1 MTPWPFG
8 RGTEGWYTPVLQAHS
23 LSTVFPSISRLN
35 PGVKNR
41 GVGLPS
47 TMQKDRYEILG
58 PLGFG
63 ATSRVDKA
71 RDKIIGRTVAIKT
84 LVHSFGAAP
93 QQKQFLREAQIVGQ
107 LSHPAIVNLFD
118 VGVEETGI
126 AYLVMEYV
134 NGRTLLQV
142 FAESPIPWPRACS
155 WAADLASALGRA
167 HHAGIIHGDVKPA
180 NIMVTEDGTVKL
192 SDFGI
197 ARFAT
202 QVSGS
207 GRIMGTPAY
216 LAPEQILGEP
226 HSTRS
231 DLFSLG
237 IVLYQMLTGVPPFDG
252 SSVAAVCAQILTSD
266 PVAPSRRNPALPS
279 GLDHIVMRCLA
290 KKAEDRYPSGDALA
304 ASLYPLARRAPLAPP
319 AAALS
324 WWSRPIQSRD
334 VWAFAAM
341 IVLAVGSVPAGHA
354 VVSRFHVPPAP
365 AQIVMAAPK
374 APEELLQDS
383 APEISLSVPVQ
394 PLSPKAL
401 APPRRVR
408 VASRDVTSTL
418 YRGEVSRSAVPSRR
432 EARAELSVSA
442 PTLNLPAAGS
452 VPATLERAA
461 LRIKIDAKVTDG
473 TLAIFADHE
482 LLLTTGLRDYAAM
495 DPARLERTLSAGPHQ
510 LRVALYRAD
519 KSLQTEKEGL
529 GDLRSDTENLLTIRV
544 SKRAKMLVRRETAL
558 EVVWPS
564 AIAPQQVRTGAPVP
578 APAMTAAAPKSPLPR
593 TTPITRLVSPTPAR
607 ALWSAKLT

>member
-1 MTPWPFG
+1 
-8 RGTEGWYTPVLQAHS
+8 
-23 LSTVFPSISRLN
+23 
-35 PGVKNR
+35 
-41 GVGLPS
+41 
-47 TMQKDRYEILG
+47 MQKDRYEILG

-134 NGRTLLQV
+134 NGRTLQQV
-142 FAESPIPWPRACS
+142 LSESPIPWPRACS
-155 WAADLASALGRA
+155 WAADLANALGRA

-180 NIMVTEDGTVKL
+180 NIMITEEGEVKL

-216 LAPEQILGEP
+216 LAPEQIMGEP

-237 IVLYQMLTGVPPFDG
+237 IVIYQMLTGVPPFDG
-252 SSVAAVCAQILTSD
+252 SSVAAVCAQILTAD
-266 PVAPSRRNPALPS
+266 PVEPSRRNPALPS
-279 GLDHIVMRCLA
+279 NLDHIVMRCLA
-290 KKAEDRYPSGDALA
+290 KKPEDRYPSGDALA
-304 ASLYPLARRAPLAPP
+304 ASLYPLTRGGSLAPP
-319 AAALS
+319 APNLS

-334 VWAFAAM
+334 VWAFASF
-341 IVLAVGSVPAGHA
+341 ILLAGGSVPAGRA
-354 VVSRFHVPPAP
+354 VMSHLRLAAPPASI
-365 AQIVMAAPK
+365 ASFSAPK
-374 APEELLQDS
+374 APEGWPVYAAEEIAVTVPQASPVPPRSLAAPKRIRTGSRSDIS
-383 APEISLSVPVQ
+383 ANRTRDAARAVTPVARDVRPATAVPV
-394 PLSPKAL
+394 LAL
-401 APPRRVR
+401 PAP
-408 VASRDVTSTL
+408 AIA
-418 YRGEVSRSAVPSRR
+418 AVP
-432 EARAELSVSA
+432 V
-442 PTLNLPAAGS
+442 TI
-452 VPATLERAA
+452 ERAS
-461 LRIKIDAKVTDG
+461 LRIKIDATVGDG
-473 TLAIFADHE
+473 TLAVFADHD
-482 LLLTTGLRDYAAM
+482 LLFTTGLREQAAA
-495 DPARLERTLSAGPHQ
+495 DPIGLERLLPAGPHQ

-529 GDLRSDTENLLTIRV
+529 GELRADGENILTIRV
-544 SKRAKMLVRRETAL
+544 SKRPKMLIRRETAL
-558 EVVWPS
+558 EVIWPS
-564 AIAPQQVRTGAPVP
+564 AISPQRPLVAGAPGV
-578 APAMTAAAPKSPLPR
+578 ATALK
-593 TTPITRLVSPTPAR
+593 
-607 ALWSAKLT
+607 

>member
-1 MTPWPFG
+1 
-8 RGTEGWYTPVLQAHS
+8 
-23 LSTVFPSISRLN
+23 
-35 PGVKNR
+35 
-41 GVGLPS
+41 
-47 TMQKDRYEILG
+47 MQKDRYEILG

-142 FAESPIPWPRACS
+142 LSESPIPWPRACA
-155 WAADLASALGRA
+155 WAADLATALGRA

-180 NIMVTEDGTVKL
+180 NIMITEEGEVKL

-216 LAPEQILGEP
+216 LAPEQIMGEP

-252 SSVAAVCAQILTSD
+252 SSVAAVCAQILTAD
-266 PVAPSRRNPALPS
+266 PVDPSRRNPTLPA

-290 KKAEDRYPSGDALA
+290 KKPDDRYPSGDALA
-304 ASLYPLARRAPLAPP
+304 ASLYPLARRGPAPQP
-319 AAALS
+319 ASSLS
-324 WWSRPIQSRD
+324 WWSRPIQVRD
-334 VWAFAAM
+334 VWAFVSV
-341 IVLAVGSVPAGHA
+341 ILLAVSSVPVGRA
-354 VVSRFHVPPAP
+354 VVSHFRIPPAP
-365 AQIVMAAPK
+365 APIASFTTPK
-374 APEELLQDS
+374 APEDLQSYPAAEIALPVS
-383 APEISLSVPVQ
+383 AEAEYSRSFVP
-394 PLSPKAL
+394 PKRIRPAR
-401 APPRRVR
+401 PGQNRVR
-408 VASRDVTSTL
+408 SNS
-418 YRGEVSRSAVPSRR
+418 EV
-432 EARAELSVSA
+432 ARAVTPARDTRSDVDVPKL
-442 PTLNLPAAGS
+442 TLPAS
-452 VPATLERAA
+452 VGTRMPVAAQRAA
-461 LRIKIDAKVTDG
+461 LRIKIKASIGDG
-473 TLAIFADHE
+473 TLAIFADHD
-482 LLLTTGLRDYAAM
+482 LLLTTSLRDYAAA
-495 DPARLERTLSAGPHQ
+495 DPMGLERVLPAGPHQ

-519 KSLQTEKEGL
+519 QSLQTEKEGL
-529 GDLRSDTENLLTIRV
+529 GELRADTENILSIRV
-544 SKRAKMLVRRETAL
+544 SKRPKMLVRRETAL
-558 EVVWPS
+558 DVIWPS
-564 AIAPQQVRTGAPVP
+564 AIAPQAQNGI
-578 APAMTAAAPKSPLPR
+578 AAPTI
-593 TTPITRLVSPTPAR
+593 TTTT
-607 ALWSAKLT
+607 ALK

>member
-1 MTPWPFG
+1 
-8 RGTEGWYTPVLQAHS
+8 
-23 LSTVFPSISRLN
+23 
-35 PGVKNR
+35 
-41 GVGLPS
+41 
-47 TMQKDRYEILG
+47 MQKDRYEILG

-134 NGRTLLQV
+134 NGRTLQQV
-142 FAESPIPWPRACS
+142 LAESPIPWPRACS
-155 WAADLASALGRA
+155 WAADLATALGRA

-180 NIMVTEDGTVKL
+180 NIMITEEGEVKL

-216 LAPEQILGEP
+216 LAPEQIMGEP

-252 SSVAAVCAQILTSD
+252 SSVAAVCAQILTAD
-266 PVAPSRRNPALPS
+266 PVEPSRRNPALPS

-290 KKAEDRYPSGDALA
+290 KKPEDRYPSGDGLA
-304 ASLYPLARRAPLAPP
+304 ASLYPLARHTPVQPP
-319 AAALS
+319 PSSLS
-324 WWSRPIQSRD
+324 WWSRPLQSRD
-334 VWAFAAM
+334 IWAFASF
-341 IVLAVGSVPAGHA
+341 VLLAGISVPVGRA
-354 VVSRFHVPPAP
+354 VVSHFHVPPVP
-365 AQIVMAAPK
+365 VPIPSFAAPRV
-374 APEELLQDS
+374 PEDLPSTAASSELF
-383 APEISLSVPVQ
+383 PVSVENADPKSFARPKRLRAAVQ
-394 PLSPKAL
+394 HETKTHTEVGHAL
-401 APPRRVR
+401 APTPRENR
-408 VASRDVTSTL
+408 SNVTIPALTL
-418 YRGEVSRSAVPSRR
+418 PLPVPAAVPVAIS
-432 EARAELSVSA
+432 
-442 PTLNLPAAGS
+442 
-452 VPATLERAA
+452 RAA
-461 LRIKIDAKVTDG
+461 LRIKIDTSIGDG

-482 LLLTTGLRDYAAM
+482 LLVTTGLREQAAG
-495 DPARLERTLSAGPHQ
+495 DPMRLERLLPAGPHQ

-519 KSLQTEKEGL
+519 QSLQTEKEGL
-529 GDLRSDTENLLTIRV
+529 GELRADSENILTIRV
-544 SKRAKMLVRRETAL
+544 SKRPKMLVRRETAL
-558 EVVWPS
+558 DVIWPS
-564 AIAPQQVRTGAPVP
+564 AQTPQPQSGTS
-578 APAMTAAAPKSPLPR
+578 TASMA
-593 TTPITRLVSPTPAR
+593 T
-607 ALWSAKLT
+607 ALK

>member
-1 MTPWPFG
+1 
-8 RGTEGWYTPVLQAHS
+8 
-23 LSTVFPSISRLN
+23 
-35 PGVKNR
+35 
-41 GVGLPS
+41 
-47 TMQKDRYEILG
+47 MQKDRYEILG

-134 NGRTLLQV
+134 NGRTLQQV
-142 FAESPIPWPRACS
+142 LSESPIPWPRACS
-155 WAADLASALGRA
+155 WAADLATALGRA

-180 NIMVTEDGTVKL
+180 NIMITEEGEVKL

-216 LAPEQILGEP
+216 LAPEQIMGEP

-252 SSVAAVCAQILTSD
+252 SSVAAVCAQILTAD
-266 PVAPSRRNPALPS
+266 PVEPSRRNPALPS

-290 KKAEDRYPSGDALA
+290 KKPEDRYPSSDALA
-304 ASLYPLARRAPLAPP
+304 ASLYPLGRRTPGQVHAAPP
-319 AAALS
+319 ANLS
-324 WWSRPIQSRD
+324 WWSRPLQSRD
-334 VWAFAAM
+334 VWAFASV
-341 IVLAVGSVPAGHA
+341 ILLAGGSVPAGRA
-354 VVSRFHVPPAP
+354 VVSHFRLAAAP
-365 AQIVMAAPK
+365 AAIASFAAPK
-374 APEELLQDS
+374 APEAVAFYAAEEEIS
-383 APEISLSVPVQ
+383 APIPVANPVPPTSLAAPKRIRTEPRSRISANRNSEVARAVTPVAHDTRSAAPAPVLALPVPVM
-394 PLSPKAL
+394 A
-401 APPRRVR
+401 
-408 VASRDVTSTL
+408 
-418 YRGEVSRSAVPSRR
+418 AVPV
-432 EARAELSVSA
+432 AI
-442 PTLNLPAAGS
+442 
-452 VPATLERAA
+452 ERAA
-461 LRIKIDAKVTDG
+461 LRIKIDASVTDG
-473 TLAIFADHE
+473 TLAIFADHD
-482 LLLTTGLRDYAAM
+482 LLLTTGLRDHAAA
-495 DPARLERTLSAGPHQ
+495 DPAALEKLLPAGPHQ

-529 GDLRSDTENLLTIRV
+529 GELRADSENTLIIRV
-544 SKRAKMLVRRETAL
+544 TKRPKMLVRRETAL
-558 EVVWPS
+558 EVIWPS
-564 AIAPQQVRTGAPVP
+564 AISPQRQPVTGSPSVT
-578 APAMTAAAPKSPLPR
+578 TALK
-593 TTPITRLVSPTPAR
+593 
-607 ALWSAKLT
+607 

>member
-1 MTPWPFG
+1 
-8 RGTEGWYTPVLQAHS
+8 
-23 LSTVFPSISRLN
+23 
-35 PGVKNR
+35 
-41 GVGLPS
+41 
-47 TMQKDRYEILG
+47 MQKDRYEILG

-134 NGRTLLQV
+134 NGRTLQQV
-142 FAESPIPWPRACS
+142 LSESPIPWPRACS
-155 WAADLASALGRA
+155 WAADLATALGRA

-180 NIMVTEDGTVKL
+180 NIMITEEGEVKL

-216 LAPEQILGEP
+216 LSPEQIMGEP

-237 IVLYQMLTGVPPFDG
+237 IVLYQMLTGVPAFDG
-252 SSVAAVCAQILTSD
+252 SSVAAVCAQILTTD
-266 PVAPSRRNPALPS
+266 PVPPSKRNPALPA

-290 KKAEDRYPSGDALA
+290 KKAEDRYPSGEALA
-304 ASLYPLARRAPLAPP
+304 ASLFPLARRAPVSQP
-319 AAALS
+319 AATTLS
-324 WWSRPIQSRD
+324 WWSRPMQSRD
-334 VWAFAAM
+334 MWAFASV
-341 IVLAVGSVPAGHA
+341 ILLAGGGVPAGRA
-354 VVSRFHVPPAP
+354 VVSHFHLPPTPAP
-365 AQIVMAAPK
+365 ITSFAAPK
-374 APEELLQDS
+374 APEDLLGYPAVESLPTAS
-383 APEISLSVPVQ
+383 AEPVSPSSLLPPKRIRTAPRSGKPHRNSEVARVVVPTTHDAHADVTVPALALPAPAASPVPVAIQ
-394 PLSPKAL
+394 
-401 APPRRVR
+401 R
-408 VASRDVTSTL
+408 AS
-418 YRGEVSRSAVPSRR
+418 
-432 EARAELSVSA
+432 
-442 PTLNLPAAGS
+442 
-452 VPATLERAA
+452 
-461 LRIKIDAKVTDG
+461 LRIKIDTTVGDG
-473 TLAIFADHE
+473 TLAIFADHD
-482 LLLTTGLRDYAAM
+482 LLLTTGLRDYAAA
-495 DPARLERTLSAGPHQ
+495 DPMRLERLLPAGPHQ

-529 GDLRSDTENLLTIRV
+529 GELRADSENTLTIRV
-544 SKRAKMLVRRETAL
+544 SKRPKMLVRHETAL
-558 EVVWPS
+558 EVIWPS
-564 AIAPQQVRTGAPVP
+564 AISPQRQNAASSPSVT
-578 APAMTAAAPKSPLPR
+578 TALK
-593 TTPITRLVSPTPAR
+593 
-607 ALWSAKLT
+607 

>member
-1 MTPWPFG
+1 M
-8 RGTEGWYTPVLQAHS
+8 
-23 LSTVFPSISRLN
+23 
-35 PGVKNR
+35 
-41 GVGLPS
+41 PS
-47 TMQKDRYEILG
+47 TMQKDRYEIVG

-134 NGRTLLQV
+134 NGRTLQQV
-142 FAESPIPWPRACS
+142 LTESPIPWPRACA
-155 WAADLASALGRA
+155 WAADLATALGRA

-180 NIMVTEDGTVKL
+180 NIMITEEGEVKL

-252 SSVAAVCAQILTSD
+252 TSVAAVCAQILTTD
-266 PVAPSRRNPALPS
+266 PVVPSRRNPALPS

-290 KKAEDRYPSGDALA
+290 KKPEERYPSGDALA
-304 ASLYPLARRAPLAPP
+304 ASLYPLGRRAPLAPP
-319 AAALS
+319 PANVS
-324 WWSRPIQSRD
+324 WWSRPMRARD
-334 VWAFAAM
+334 IWAFAAV
-341 IVLAVGSVPAGHA
+341 ILLVGGSVPVGRA
-354 VVSRFHVPPAP
+354 VVSHFRTVPTPP
-365 AQIVMAAPK
+365 PITSLSVPK
-374 APEELLQDS
+374 APEALLGYS
-383 APEISLSVPVQ
+383 AAEPVPVAAVE
-394 PLSPKAL
+394 PIAPKTL
-401 APPRRVR
+401 APPKRIRSAPRTTREAHRNSEVARVTGQ
-408 VASRDVTSTL
+408 AQDAHLDVT
-418 YRGEVSRSAVPSRR
+418 
-432 EARAELSVSA
+432 
-442 PTLNLPAAGS
+442 
-452 VPATLERAA
+452 VPALSGAPPVAAPVAIAAQRAA
-461 LRIKIDAKVTDG
+461 LRIKIDTTVSDG
-473 TLAIFADHE
+473 TLAIFADHD
-482 LLLTTGLRDYAAM
+482 LLLTTGLRDQAAM
-495 DPARLERTLSAGPHQ
+495 DPVRLERLLPSGPHQ

-529 GDLRSDTENLLTIRV
+529 GELRADSDNTLTIRV
-544 SKRAKMLVRRETAL
+544 TKRPKMLVRRETAL
-558 EVVWPS
+558 EVIWPS
-564 AIAPQQVRTGAPVP
+564 GVGAPRQ
-578 APAMTAAAPKSPLPR
+578 TAATSSDV
-593 TTPITRLVSPTPAR
+593 TT
-607 ALWSAKLT
+607 ALK

>member
-1 MTPWPFG
+1 
-8 RGTEGWYTPVLQAHS
+8 
-23 LSTVFPSISRLN
+23 
-35 PGVKNR
+35 
-41 GVGLPS
+41 
-47 TMQKDRYEILG
+47 MQKDRYEVLG

-142 FAESPIPWPRACS
+142 LSESPIPWPRACS
-155 WAADLASALGRA
+155 WAADLATALGRA

-180 NIMVTEDGTVKL
+180 NVMITEEGEVKL

-216 LAPEQILGEP
+216 LAPEQIMGEP

-266 PVAPSRRNPALPS
+266 PVEPSRRNPSLPP

-290 KKAEDRYPSGDALA
+290 KKPEDRYPTGDALA
-304 ASLYPLARRAPLAPP
+304 ASLYPLARRAPVAPP
-319 AAALS
+319 ASSLS
-324 WWSRPIQSRD
+324 WWSRPLQTRD
-334 VWAFAAM
+334 IWAFAAV
-341 IVLAVGSVPAGHA
+341 ILLAGSSVPVGRS
-354 VVSRFHVPPAP
+354 VVSHFHVPPAP
-365 AQIVMAAPK
+365 ALIASFTAPRAPEDLQSDPAEGVALPISMEPAYSKSPVPPKRIRAAHPSQNRAYSHSGLAGTPSARDTRSEVPVPTLTLPASVAAAAP
-374 APEELLQDS
+374 
-383 APEISLSVPVQ
+383 
-394 PLSPKAL
+394 
-401 APPRRVR
+401 
-408 VASRDVTSTL
+408 VAIH
-418 YRGEVSRSAVPSRR
+418 
-432 EARAELSVSA
+432 
-442 PTLNLPAAGS
+442 
-452 VPATLERAA
+452 RAA
-461 LRIKIDAKVTDG
+461 LRIKINATVKDG
-473 TLAIFADHE
+473 TLAIFADHD
-482 LLLTTGLRDYAAM
+482 LLLTTGLREYAAG
-495 DPARLERTLSAGPHQ
+495 DPMRLERLLPAGPHQ

-529 GDLRSDTENLLTIRV
+529 GELRADTENTLTIRV
-544 SKRAKMLVRRETAL
+544 SKRPKMLVRRETAL
-558 EVVWPS
+558 EVIWPS
-564 AIAPQQVRTGAPVP
+564 AIAPQAQNATASPLI
-578 APAMTAAAPKSPLPR
+578 TAA
-593 TTPITRLVSPTPAR
+593 T
-607 ALWSAKLT
+607 ALK

>member
-1 MTPWPFG
+1 
-8 RGTEGWYTPVLQAHS
+8 
-23 LSTVFPSISRLN
+23 
-35 PGVKNR
+35 
-41 GVGLPS
+41 
-47 TMQKDRYEILG
+47 MQKDRYEILG

-134 NGRTLLQV
+134 NGRTLQQV
-142 FAESPIPWPRACS
+142 LTESPIPWPRACS
-155 WAADLASALGRA
+155 WAADLATALGRA

-180 NIMVTEDGTVKL
+180 NIMITEEGEVKL

-252 SSVAAVCAQILTSD
+252 SSVAAVCAQILTAD
-266 PVAPSRRNPALPS
+266 PVPPSRRNPALPS

-304 ASLYPLARRAPLAPP
+304 ASLFPLARRAPFAPP
-319 AAALS
+319 PPSVS
-324 WWSRPIQSRD
+324 WWSRPIQGRD
-334 VWAFAAM
+334 IWAFVSV
-341 IVLAVGSVPAGHA
+341 ILLAGSSVPAGRA
-354 VVSRFHVPPAP
+354 VVSHFHLPPAP
-365 AQIVMAAPK
+365 MPIASFSAPK
-374 APEELLQDS
+374 APEDLGGYHAAEVATAIS
-383 APEISLSVPVQ
+383 AAEPV
-394 PLSPKAL
+394 SPRSL
-401 APPRRVR
+401 APPKRIRIAPR
-408 VASRDVTSTL
+408 PDSQAHRHAEIARAVAPATRETRS
-418 YRGEVSRSAVPSRR
+418 EVAAPALVYAVPA
-432 EARAELSVSA
+432 ARI
-442 PTLNLPAAGS
+442 
-452 VPATLERAA
+452 VPVAVERAA
-461 LRIKIDAKVTDG
+461 LRIKIDTKIGDG
-473 TLAIFADHE
+473 TLAIFADHD
-482 LLLTTGLRDYAAM
+482 LLLTTGLRDQAAA
-495 DPARLERTLSAGPHQ
+495 DPMRLERLLPAGPHQ

-519 KSLQTEKEGL
+519 KTLQTEKEGL
-529 GDLRSDTENLLTIRV
+529 GELRANGENILTIRV
-544 SKRAKMLVRRETAL
+544 TKRPKMLVRREMAL
-558 EVVWPS
+558 EVIWPS
-564 AIAPQQVRTGAPVP
+564 VISAQPQNP
-578 APAMTAAAPKSPLPR
+578 ASPSMT
-593 TTPITRLVSPTPAR
+593 T
-607 ALWSAKLT
+607 ALK

>member
-1 MTPWPFG
+1 
-8 RGTEGWYTPVLQAHS
+8 
-23 LSTVFPSISRLN
+23 
-35 PGVKNR
+35 
-41 GVGLPS
+41 
-47 TMQKDRYEILG
+47 MQKDRYEILG

-134 NGRTLLQV
+134 NGRTLQQV
-142 FAESPIPWPRACS
+142 LTESPIPWPRACS
-155 WAADLASALGRA
+155 WAADLATALGRA

-180 NIMVTEDGTVKL
+180 NIMITEEGEVKL

-216 LAPEQILGEP
+216 LAPEQIMGEP

-252 SSVAAVCAQILTSD
+252 SSVAAVCAQILTAD
-266 PVAPSRRNPALPS
+266 PVPPSRRNPSLPS

-304 ASLYPLARRAPLAPP
+304 ASLYPLARRAPVATPQ
-319 AAALS
+319 ANIS
-324 WWSRPIQSRD
+324 WWSRPMQARD
-334 VWAFAAM
+334 IWAFASV
-341 IVLAVGSVPAGHA
+341 ILLAGGSVPAGRA
-354 VVSRFHVPPAP
+354 VVSHFHVPPAP
-365 AQIVMAAPK
+365 TPIASFGAPK
-374 APEELLQDS
+374 APEDLGTYAVSDAS
-383 APEISLSVPVQ
+383 PVAAAAQ
-394 PLSPKAL
+394 PVFPKSL
-401 APPRRVR
+401 APPKRVR
-408 VASRDVTSTL
+408 NARRSDDANRHA
-418 YRGEVSRSAVPSRR
+418 EV
-432 EARAELSVSA
+432 ARAAA
-442 PTLNLPAAGS
+442 PAIRDMHPDVPVPALVPA
-452 VPATLERAA
+452 VPATTAVPVTIERAA
-461 LRIKIDAKVTDG
+461 LRIKIDTTVGDG
-473 TLAIFADHE
+473 TLAIFADHD
-482 LLLTTGLRDYAAM
+482 LLLTTGLRDQAAA
-495 DPARLERTLSAGPHQ
+495 DPMRLEKILTAGPHQ

-529 GDLRSDTENLLTIRV
+529 GELRPDAENILTIRV
-544 SKRAKMLVRRETAL
+544 TKHPKMLVRRETAL
-558 EVVWPS
+558 EVIWPS
-564 AIAPQQVRTGAPVP
+564 AISAQPQNRASAPSVT
-578 APAMTAAAPKSPLPR
+578 TALK
-593 TTPITRLVSPTPAR
+593 
-607 ALWSAKLT
+607 

>member
-1 MTPWPFG
+1 
-8 RGTEGWYTPVLQAHS
+8 
-23 LSTVFPSISRLN
+23 
-35 PGVKNR
+35 
-41 GVGLPS
+41 
-47 TMQKDRYEILG
+47 MQKDRYEILG

-142 FAESPIPWPRACS
+142 LSESPIPWPRACS
-155 WAADLASALGRA
+155 WAADLATALGRA

-180 NIMVTEDGTVKL
+180 NIMITEEGEVKL

-216 LAPEQILGEP
+216 LAPEQIMGEP

-252 SSVAAVCAQILTSD
+252 SSVAAVCAQILTAD
-266 PVAPSRRNPALPS
+266 PVEPSRRNPALPS

-290 KKAEDRYPSGDALA
+290 QQPEDRYPTGDALA
-304 ASLYPLARRAPLAPP
+304 ASLYPLARRAPVAPP
-319 AAALS
+319 ASSLS
-324 WWSRPIQSRD
+324 WWSRPIQVRD
-334 VWAFAAM
+334 IWAFASV
-341 IVLAVGSVPAGHA
+341 ILLAVSSVPVGRA
-354 VVSRFHVPPAP
+354 VVSHFHIPPAP
-365 AQIVMAAPK
+365 ESVASFTPPK
-374 APEELLQDS
+374 APEDLQDYPAVEGALPVS
-383 APEISLSVPVQ
+383 VETPPLKTFVAPKRIRAAHHSQNPAHSNSEVARAVTPARDTRSGVAVPTLTLPASVAAAVPV
-394 PLSPKAL
+394 
-401 APPRRVR
+401 
-408 VASRDVTSTL
+408 
-418 YRGEVSRSAVPSRR
+418 AVQ
-432 EARAELSVSA
+432 
-442 PTLNLPAAGS
+442 
-452 VPATLERAA
+452 RAA
-461 LRIKIDAKVTDG
+461 LRIKINATVGDG

-482 LLLTTGLRDYAAM
+482 LLLTTSLREYAAA
-495 DPARLERTLSAGPHQ
+495 DPARLERLLTAGPHQ

-529 GDLRSDTENLLTIRV
+529 GELRADSENTLTIRV
-544 SKRAKMLVRRETAL
+544 SKRPKMLVRRETAL
-558 EVVWPS
+558 EVIWPS
-564 AIAPQQVRTGAPVP
+564 AIAPQTHGTPSP
-578 APAMTAAAPKSPLPR
+578 SITTA
-593 TTPITRLVSPTPAR
+593 T
-607 ALWSAKLT
+607 ALK

>member
-1 MTPWPFG
+1 
-8 RGTEGWYTPVLQAHS
+8 
-23 LSTVFPSISRLN
+23 
-35 PGVKNR
+35 
-41 GVGLPS
+41 
-47 TMQKDRYEILG
+47 MQKDRYEIVG

-142 FAESPIPWPRACS
+142 LSESPIPWPRACS
-155 WAADLASALGRA
+155 WAADLATALGRA
-167 HHAGIIHGDVKPA
+167 HTAGIIHGDVKPA
-180 NIMVTEDGTVKL
+180 NVMITEEGEVKL

-216 LAPEQILGEP
+216 LAPEQIMGEP

-252 SSVAAVCAQILTSD
+252 SSVAAVCAQILTAD
-266 PVAPSRRNPALPS
+266 PVEPSRRNPALPP

-290 KKAEDRYPSGDALA
+290 KKADDRYPNGDALA
-304 ASLYPLARRAPLAPP
+304 ASLYPLARRGPAPP
-319 AAALS
+319 PASSLS
-324 WWSRPIQSRD
+324 WWSRPLQTRD
-334 VWAFAAM
+334 IWAFASV
-341 IVLAVGSVPAGHA
+341 ILLAGSSVPMGRA
-354 VVSRFHVPPAP
+354 VVSHFHRPPAP
-365 AQIVMAAPK
+365 ALITSFTAPK
-374 APEELLQDS
+374 APEDLQSEPAAEVAFPVS
-383 APEISLSVPVQ
+383 AGPGYSKSLIAPKRIGPVRRGRNQ
-394 PLSPKAL
+394 TYRHSEVARAA
-401 APPRRVR
+401 AP
-408 VASRDVTSTL
+408 AARDA
-418 YRGEVSRSAVPSRR
+418 RSDVAVP
-432 EARAELSVSA
+432 
-442 PTLNLPAAGS
+442 TLTLPAS
-452 VPATLERAA
+452 VAAAVPIAVQRAA
-461 LRIKIDAKVTDG
+461 LRIKINATVGDG
-473 TLAIFADHE
+473 TLAIFADHD
-482 LLLTTGLRDYAAM
+482 LLLTTSLREYAAA
-495 DPARLERTLSAGPHQ
+495 DPMRLERLLPAGPHQ

-529 GDLRSDTENLLTIRV
+529 GELRADTENTLTIRV
-544 SKRAKMLVRRETAL
+544 SKRPKMLVRRETAL
-558 EVVWPS
+558 EVIWPS
-564 AIAPQQVRTGAPVP
+564 AIAPQVQNG
-578 APAMTAAAPKSPLPR
+578 AAPPSI
-593 TTPITRLVSPTPAR
+593 TTAT
-607 ALWSAKLT
+607 ALK

>member
-1 MTPWPFG
+1 
-8 RGTEGWYTPVLQAHS
+8 
-23 LSTVFPSISRLN
+23 
-35 PGVKNR
+35 
-41 GVGLPS
+41 
-47 TMQKDRYEILG
+47 MQKDRYEILG

-134 NGRTLLQV
+134 NGRTLQQV
-142 FAESPIPWPRACS
+142 LAESPIPWPRACS
-155 WAADLASALGRA
+155 WAADLATALGRA

-180 NIMVTEDGTVKL
+180 NIMITEEGEVKL

-290 KKAEDRYPSGDALA
+290 KKAEDRYPSGEALA

-319 AAALS
+319 PAQVS
-324 WWSRPIQSRD
+324 WWSRPMQTTDI
-334 VWAFAAM
+334 WAFASV
-341 IVLAVGSVPAGHA
+341 ILLAGGSVPAGRA
-354 VVSRFHVPPAP
+354 VVSHFHVPPAP
-365 AQIVMAAPK
+365 MPIASFSAPK
-374 APEELLQDS
+374 APEDLGGYRIAGASPATLEVERVDPKRLT
-383 APEISLSVPVQ
+383 APKRI
-394 PLSPKAL
+394 
-401 APPRRVR
+401 R
-408 VASRDVTSTL
+408 VASRQDIQARRHTEMAAPPARDAHFDIPVPTL
-418 YRGEVSRSAVPSRR
+418 ALPLPASAV
-432 EARAELSVSA
+432 A
-442 PTLNLPAAGS
+442 PIA
-452 VPATLERAA
+452 VQRAA
-461 LRIKIDAKVTDG
+461 LRIKIDATVADG
-473 TLAIFADHE
+473 TLAIFADHD
-482 LLLTTGLRDYAAM
+482 LLLTTELREQAAA
-495 DPARLERTLSAGPHQ
+495 DPMRLERILPAGPHQ

-529 GDLRSDTENLLTIRV
+529 GELRADGENVLTIRV
-544 SKRAKMLVRRETAL
+544 AKRPKMLVRRETSL
-558 EVVWPS
+558 DVVWPS
-564 AIAPQQVRTGAPVP
+564 AISGQTQHAA
-578 APAMTAAAPKSPLPR
+578 TAAVGM
-593 TTPITRLVSPTPAR
+593 TT
-607 ALWSAKLT
+607 ALK

>member
-1 MTPWPFG
+1 
-8 RGTEGWYTPVLQAHS
+8 
-23 LSTVFPSISRLN
+23 
-35 PGVKNR
+35 
-41 GVGLPS
+41 
-47 TMQKDRYEILG
+47 MQKDRYEILG

-134 NGRTLLQV
+134 NGRTLQQV
-142 FAESPIPWPRACS
+142 LTESPIPWPRACS
-155 WAADLASALGRA
+155 WAADLATALGRA

-180 NIMVTEDGTVKL
+180 NIMITEEGEVKL

-252 SSVAAVCAQILTSD
+252 SSVAAVCAQILTAD
-266 PVAPSRRNPALPS
+266 PVPPSRRNPALPS

-304 ASLYPLARRAPLAPP
+304 ASLFPLARRAPLAAAP
-319 AAALS
+319 APCVS
-324 WWSRPIQSRD
+324 WWSRPIQGRD
-334 VWAFAAM
+334 IWAFASV
-341 IVLAVGSVPAGHA
+341 ILLAGGSVPVGRA
-354 VVSRFHVPPAP
+354 VVSHFHLPPAP
-365 AQIVMAAPK
+365 MPIASFSAPK
-374 APEELLQDS
+374 APEDLGGYPAAAVS
-383 APEISLSVPVQ
+383 AAISVAEPV
-394 PLSPKAL
+394 SPKSLASPKRIRIAARSDSQAHRHAEIARAVSPATRENRSEVAAPAL
-401 APPRRVR
+401 VHAVP
-408 VASRDVTSTL
+408 AA
-418 YRGEVSRSAVPSRR
+418 SAVPV
-432 EARAELSVSA
+432 AVA
-442 PTLNLPAAGS
+442 
-452 VPATLERAA
+452 RAA
-461 LRIKIDAKVTDG
+461 LRIKIDTKVGDG
-473 TLAIFADHE
+473 TLAIFADHD
-482 LLLTTGLRDYAAM
+482 LLLTTGLRDQAAA
-495 DPARLERTLSAGPHQ
+495 DPMRLERLLPAGPHQ

-519 KSLQTEKEGL
+519 KTLQTEKEGL
-529 GDLRSDTENLLTIRV
+529 GELRANGENILTIRV
-544 SKRAKMLVRRETAL
+544 TKRPKMLVRREMAL
-558 EVVWPS
+558 EVIWPS
-564 AIAPQQVRTGAPVP
+564 ATSAQPQNP
-578 APAMTAAAPKSPLPR
+578 ASPSMT
-593 TTPITRLVSPTPAR
+593 T
-607 ALWSAKLT
+607 ALK

>member
-1 MTPWPFG
+1 
-8 RGTEGWYTPVLQAHS
+8 
-23 LSTVFPSISRLN
+23 
-35 PGVKNR
+35 
-41 GVGLPS
+41 
-47 TMQKDRYEILG
+47 MQKDRYEILG

-134 NGRTLLQV
+134 NGRTLQQV
-142 FAESPIPWPRACS
+142 LSESPIPWPRACS
-155 WAADLASALGRA
+155 WAADLATALGRA

-180 NIMVTEDGTVKL
+180 NIMITEEGEVKL

-216 LAPEQILGEP
+216 LSPEQILGEP

-237 IVLYQMLTGVPPFDG
+237 IVLYQMLTGVPAFDG
-252 SSVAAVCAQILTSD
+252 TSVAAVCAQILTSD
-266 PVAPSRRNPALPS
+266 PVPPSRRNPALPAA
-279 GLDHIVMRCLA
+279 LDHIVMRCLA

-304 ASLYPLARRAPLAPP
+304 ASLFPLTRRTPGTQQP
-319 AAALS
+319 AAATLS
-324 WWSRPIQSRD
+324 WWSRPMQARD
-334 VWAFAAM
+334 LWTFASI
-341 IVLAVGSVPAGHA
+341 IVLAGGSVPAGRA
-354 VVSRFHVPPAP
+354 VVSHFHLPPTPAP
-365 AQIVMAAPK
+365 ITSFAAPK
-374 APEELLQDS
+374 APEDLLEYPAAEYVPASS
-383 APEISLSVPVQ
+383 AEPVPSKTLVPPIRVRTAPRSGRQAHRNSEVARVVVPTIQSAHSDVTMPLLPLPTPATSPVPV
-394 PLSPKAL
+394 AF
-401 APPRRVR
+401 
-408 VASRDVTSTL
+408 
-418 YRGEVSRSAVPSRR
+418 
-432 EARAELSVSA
+432 
-442 PTLNLPAAGS
+442 
-452 VPATLERAA
+452 ERAA
-461 LRIKIDAKVTDG
+461 LRIKIDTTVGDG
-473 TLAIFADHE
+473 TLAIFADHD
-482 LLLTTGLRDYAAM
+482 LLLTTGLREYAAA
-495 DPARLERTLSAGPHQ
+495 DPMRLERLLPAGPHQ

-529 GDLRSDTENLLTIRV
+529 GELHAGADNILTIRV
-544 SKRAKMLVRRETAL
+544 SKRPKMLVRHETAL
-558 EVVWPS
+558 EVIWPS
-564 AIAPQQVRTGAPVP
+564 AISPQHLNAASSPSVT
-578 APAMTAAAPKSPLPR
+578 TALK
-593 TTPITRLVSPTPAR
+593 
-607 ALWSAKLT
+607 

>member
-1 MTPWPFG
+1 
-8 RGTEGWYTPVLQAHS
+8 
-23 LSTVFPSISRLN
+23 
-35 PGVKNR
+35 
-41 GVGLPS
+41 
-47 TMQKDRYEILG
+47 MQKDRYEVLG

-126 AYLVMEYV
+126 AYLIMEYV
-134 NGRTLLQV
+134 NGRTLLQLLS
-142 FAESPIPWPRACS
+142 ESPIPWPRACS
-155 WAADLASALGRA
+155 WAADLATALGRA

-180 NIMVTEDGTVKL
+180 NIMITEEGEVKL

-216 LAPEQILGEP
+216 LAPEQIMGEP

-252 SSVAAVCAQILTSD
+252 SSVAAVCAQILTAD
-266 PVAPSRRNPALPS
+266 PVEPSRRNPALPS

-290 KKAEDRYPSGDALA
+290 KKPEDRYPTGDALA
-304 ASLYPLARRAPLAPP
+304 ASLYPLGRRGPAPP
-319 AAALS
+319 QPASRLS
-324 WWSRPIQSRD
+324 WWSRPLQTRD
-334 VWAFAAM
+334 VWAFASV
-341 IVLAVGSVPAGHA
+341 ILLAAGSVPMGRA
-354 VVSRFHVPPAP
+354 VVSHFHTPPAP
-365 AQIVMAAPK
+365 APITSFTAPK
-374 APEELLQDS
+374 APEDLQSYPAAETALPIS
-383 APEISLSVPVQ
+383 ADPEYAKNFVP
-394 PLSPKAL
+394 PKRIHPAHHSEN
-401 APPRRVR
+401 RDHGNSE
-408 VASRDVTSTL
+408 VARAVTPARDT
-418 YRGEVSRSAVPSRR
+418 RSGVAVP
-432 EARAELSVSA
+432 
-442 PTLNLPAAGS
+442 TLTLPASAAAA
-452 VPATLERAA
+452 VPLVVQRAA
-461 LRIKIDAKVTDG
+461 LRIKINATVRDG
-473 TLAIFADHE
+473 TLAIFADHD
-482 LLLTTGLRDYAAM
+482 LLLTTGLREYAAA
-495 DPARLERTLSAGPHQ
+495 DPMGLERLLPAGPHQ

-529 GDLRSDTENLLTIRV
+529 GELRADTENTLTIRV
-544 SKRAKMLVRRETAL
+544 SKRPKMLVRRETAL
-558 EVVWPS
+558 EVIWPS
-564 AIAPQQVRTGAPVP
+564 AIAPQGPNGTAPP
-578 APAMTAAAPKSPLPR
+578 SITTA
-593 TTPITRLVSPTPAR
+593 T
-607 ALWSAKLT
+607 ALK

>member
-1 MTPWPFG
+1 
-8 RGTEGWYTPVLQAHS
+8 
-23 LSTVFPSISRLN
+23 
-35 PGVKNR
+35 
-41 GVGLPS
+41 
-47 TMQKDRYEILG
+47 MQKDRYEIVG

-142 FAESPIPWPRACS
+142 LSESPIPWPRACS
-155 WAADLASALGRA
+155 WAADLATALGRA
-167 HHAGIIHGDVKPA
+167 HTAGIIHGDVKPA
-180 NIMVTEDGTVKL
+180 NVLITEEGEVKL

-216 LAPEQILGEP
+216 LAPEQIMGEP

-252 SSVAAVCAQILTSD
+252 SSVAAVCAQILTAD
-266 PVAPSRRNPALPS
+266 PVEPSRRNPALPP

-290 KKAEDRYPSGDALA
+290 KKADDRYPNGDALA
-304 ASLYPLARRAPLAPP
+304 ASLYPLARRGPAPAP
-319 AAALS
+319 ASSLS
-324 WWSRPIQSRD
+324 WWSRPLQTRD
-334 VWAFAAM
+334 IWAFASV
-341 IVLAVGSVPAGHA
+341 ILLAGSSVPMGRA
-354 VVSRFHVPPAP
+354 VVSHFHRPPAP
-365 AQIVMAAPK
+365 ALIASFTAPK
-374 APEELLQDS
+374 APEDLQSDAAAQVAFPVS
-383 APEISLSVPVQ
+383 AEPAHSKSLVPPKRIGPARRSRNQTYQHSEAARAVAPAARDARSDVAVPTLTLPASAAAAVPV
-394 PLSPKAL
+394 A
-401 APPRRVR
+401 VR
-408 VASRDVTSTL
+408 
-418 YRGEVSRSAVPSRR
+418 
-432 EARAELSVSA
+432 
-442 PTLNLPAAGS
+442 
-452 VPATLERAA
+452 RAA
-461 LRIKIDAKVTDG
+461 LRIRINATVRDG
-473 TLAIFADHE
+473 TLAIFADHD
-482 LLLTTGLRDYAAM
+482 LLLTTGLREYAAA
-495 DPARLERTLSAGPHQ
+495 DPMGLERLLPAGPHQ

-529 GDLRSDTENLLTIRV
+529 GELRADTENTLTIRV
-544 SKRAKMLVRRETAL
+544 SKRPKMLVRRETAL
-558 EVVWPS
+558 EVIWPS
-564 AIAPQQVRTGAPVP
+564 AIAPQGQNGTAPP
-578 APAMTAAAPKSPLPR
+578 SLTTA
-593 TTPITRLVSPTPAR
+593 T
-607 ALWSAKLT
+607 ALK